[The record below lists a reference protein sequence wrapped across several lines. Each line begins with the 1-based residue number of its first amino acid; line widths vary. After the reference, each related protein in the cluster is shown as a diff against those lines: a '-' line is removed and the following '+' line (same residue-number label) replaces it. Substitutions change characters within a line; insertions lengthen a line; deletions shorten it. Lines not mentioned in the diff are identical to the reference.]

1 MVHKN
6 KRVLLIAMLGTILEW
21 ADYSFFGYMNV
32 AISKLFFP
40 QIDAR
45 TGILATFGIFAAG
58 FFMRPLG
65 ALLFGHIGDKRGRK
79 KALSYS
85 LLLMG
90 IATFCISFLPS
101 YNSIGLLAPILLLL
115 CRLTQGLAV
124 GGEFNGAA
132 IFLIEHSRNNHPN
145 LAGSWIGTAVAT
157 GMMLG
162 ACFATIVSM
171 PGLPVWAWRV
181 PFLLGF
187 ATCLIGSYLR
197 YKLLESPQFLETQI
211 KYETVELPIKEALL
225 KHKKPLLIT
234 MVLAAYVGIFTYI
247 CNIYYVTFLIKQSHT
262 PNNIATTLA
271 AIGELFIVILFP
283 ICGYMADKLKRSEP
297 LIISGLLSTAI
308 IVPFVFLL
316 GLSGSFILAA
326 LGQVLYAVFNAVS
339 CAPLFKY
346 VFDLFPTSTRY
357 TGNSF
362 AWSISVALFG
372 GTAPFIAEYLVTTQN
387 YLYGPAIYVSLIS
400 LIAASTVILN
410 TKLRRTKI
418 IESAYYTKNI

>member
-1 MVHKN
+1 MVHKS
-6 KRVLLIAMLGTILEW
+6 KRVLFIAMLGTILEW

-32 AISKLFFP
+32 AMSKLFFP

-90 IATFCISFLPS
+90 TATFCISLLPT
-101 YNSIGLLAPILLLL
+101 YATIGLLAPVLLLL
-115 CRLTQGLAV
+115 CRLIQGLAV

-132 IFLIEHSRNNHPN
+132 IFLIEHSRNRLPY

-157 GMMLG
+157 GMMFG
-162 ACFATIVSM
+162 ACFATVVSL
-171 PGLPVWAWRV
+171 PGLPEWSWRI

-187 ATCLIGSYLR
+187 MTCIIGSYLR

-211 KYETVELPIKEALL
+211 RYETVDIPIKEAFLR
-225 KHKKPLLIT
+225 HKNPLLIT
-234 MVLAAYVGIFTYI
+234 LILAAFVGIFTYI
-247 CNIYYVTFLIKQSHT
+247 CNIYFVTFLIKQAHFPS
-262 PNNIATTLA
+262 NIATLLA

-283 ICGYMADKLKRSEP
+283 ICGYMADRIKKP
-297 LIISGLLSTAI
+297 ATLLVTGMIGTA
-308 IVPFVFLL
+308 VVAPFIFLL
-316 GLSGSFILAA
+316 GLSGSIYFAA
-326 LGQVLYAVFNAVS
+326 FAQILYATFNAIA

-346 VFDLFPTSTRY
+346 VFDLFPTATRY

-362 AWSISVALFG
+362 AWSVSVALFG
-372 GTAPFIAEYLVTTQN
+372 GTAPFIAEYLVAQQN
-387 YLYGPAIYVSLIS
+387 HLLGPAVYVSLIS
-400 LIAASTVILN
+400 LIAATVVVLN
-410 TKLRRTKI
+410 AKLGRAKLTERN
-418 IESAYYTKNI
+418 YYSENL